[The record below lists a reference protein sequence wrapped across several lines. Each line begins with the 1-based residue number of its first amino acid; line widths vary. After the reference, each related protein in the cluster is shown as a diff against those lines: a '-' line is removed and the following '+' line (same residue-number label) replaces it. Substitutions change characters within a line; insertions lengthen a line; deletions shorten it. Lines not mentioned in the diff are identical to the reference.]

1 MLPPAEQGTLKQ
13 GLRRS
18 PASVSPSVHG
28 TMIPPPQGHRE
39 AQRAEASEAPS
50 TQWALDQSLDLPGPA
65 PPHPPGLA
73 VPQGTVLGALFLT
86 VTPAG
91 WAVALKAAGRP
102 QGEQHPGS
110 QRQETAARKRQE
122 SRPVFTLCPVAFAK
136 LCHVAQR
143 CL

>member
-1 MLPPAEQGTLKQ
+1 MLPPAEQGALNQ

-28 TMIPPPQGHRE
+28 TMIPPSQGHRE

-50 TQWALDQSLDLPGPA
+50 TQWALDQSSDLPGRG
-65 PPHPPGLA
+65 PPPQGLA
-73 VPQGTVLGALFLT
+73 VPQRT
-86 VTPAG
+86 AG
-91 WAVALKAAGRP
+91 SVIFNCDSSWAVALKAAGRP

-122 SRPVFTLCPVAFAK
+122 SRPAFTLCPVAFSAK